1 MKIHLALVR
10 NNAWGGITTGSHCR
24 RLNKSC
30 DDGMNITDD
39 PKEVTCKFCLKLMAF
54 PQRITRHKL

>member
-1 MKIHLALVR
+1 MKIHLGYHRA
-10 NNAWGGITTGSHCR
+10 NAWGGYNTGSHCR
-24 RLNKSC
+24 RLNKLSE
-30 DDGMNITDD
+30 DGMNITDD